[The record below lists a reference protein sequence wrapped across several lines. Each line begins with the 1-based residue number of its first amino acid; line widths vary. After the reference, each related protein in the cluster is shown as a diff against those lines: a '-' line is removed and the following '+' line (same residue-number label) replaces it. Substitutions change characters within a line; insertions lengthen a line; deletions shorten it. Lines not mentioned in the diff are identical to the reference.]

1 MTGPT
6 WSGPWPYR
14 WRMSSRSC
22 GLAEPQS
29 ARRANPARYG
39 PEVTGNPTTR
49 DYNKASVLD
58 VVFSRAPLTR
68 NELIELTGL
77 SKATVSRAVEEL
89 RADGFIVNGGVD
101 EVTGRGRRS
110 TNLDVP
116 GTTGHVVGVSFGA
129 QSTCV
134 LVADLRGREVQHVI
148 VPTVDH
154 QEVRSAAAWLVDLI
168 TEASR
173 SAEGPLRQ
181 IVVAVPGRVRTG
193 MEIFGPAEAMK
204 AFAGSGLQR
213 NLADLVDAPVLL
225 DSDANASLLGFLTED
240 DTLGNA
246 ALLSLSSILNFASCM
261 DHEIVRGRTPAFGDI
276 GVLFA
281 GVDDEILDGLLSTSG
296 LLRFAR
302 GRGLELE
309 RIEDLWLQP
318 HDEVSARRG
327 AGCVHH
333 SDHYCCECRGRDA
346 GPGVGLLHGSVAA
359 ARPGSPSRSTKT
371 ARQEPVDS
379 PRGQG
384 ADAGS
389 RSVGGT
395 RGGVRVPGGGSG
407 PATRRGAG
415 GTSPG
420 ANYRAIR
427 ARLLSRPPRR
437 RRPPAASGG
446 ESPPESPT
454 PGRCHRVGSNCGRR
468 GPVATCAR
476 PSCAA
481 PPTTRVT
488 NASMTRWR
496 LCSIWSTTMR
506 RAAST
511 SPASMAS

>member
-1 MTGPT
+1 M
-6 WSGPWPYR
+6 
-14 WRMSSRSC
+14 
-22 GLAEPQS
+22 
-29 ARRANPARYG
+29 
-39 PEVTGNPTTR
+39 TGNPTTR

-154 QEVRSAAAWLVDLI
+154 QEVRSAAAWLVDLM

-246 ALLSLSSILNFASCM
+246 ALLSLSSILNFASCI

-276 GVLFA
+276 GVLYA

-318 HDEVSARRG
+318 HDEVPRAEVLDAFTTAITTAVSAVVVTLDPESVFFTGRLRPLAQEVLPEVRRRLDTSLSTVPEVKAPTQVLGLSVARGAVYACLGVARDRLRDAVLEARR
-327 AGCVHH
+327 
-333 SDHYCCECRGRDA
+333 
-346 GPGVGLLHGSVAA
+346 
-359 ARPGSPSRSTKT
+359 
-371 ARQEPVDS
+371 
-379 PRGQG
+379 RGQTTE
-384 ADAGS
+384 
-389 RSVGGT
+389 RSA
-395 RGGVRVPGGGSG
+395 
-407 PATRRGAG
+407 PAF
-415 GTSPG
+415 
-420 ANYRAIR
+420 
-427 ARLLSRPPRR
+427 
-437 RRPPAASGG
+437 
-446 ESPPESPT
+446 
-454 PGRCHRVGSNCGRR
+454 
-468 GPVATCAR
+468 
-476 PSCAA
+476 
-481 PPTTRVT
+481 
-488 NASMTRWR
+488 
-496 LCSIWSTTMR
+496 
-506 RAAST
+506 
-511 SPASMAS
+511 

>member
-1 MTGPT
+1 M
-6 WSGPWPYR
+6 
-14 WRMSSRSC
+14 
-22 GLAEPQS
+22 
-29 ARRANPARYG
+29 
-39 PEVTGNPTTR
+39 TGNPTTR

-89 RADGFIVNGGVD
+89 RADGFIVDGGVD

-154 QEVRSAAAWLVDLI
+154 QEVRSAAAWLVDLM

-246 ALLSLSSILNFASCM
+246 ALLSLSSILNFASCI

-276 GVLFA
+276 GVLYA

-318 HDEVSARRG
+318 HDEVPRAEVLDAFTTAITTAVSAVVVTLDPESVFFTGRLRPLAQEVLPEVRRRLDTSLSTVPEVKAPTQVLGLSVARGAVYACLGVARDRLRDAVLDARR
-327 AGCVHH
+327 
-333 SDHYCCECRGRDA
+333 
-346 GPGVGLLHGSVAA
+346 
-359 ARPGSPSRSTKT
+359 
-371 ARQEPVDS
+371 
-379 PRGQG
+379 RGQTTE
-384 ADAGS
+384 
-389 RSVGGT
+389 RSA
-395 RGGVRVPGGGSG
+395 
-407 PATRRGAG
+407 PAF
-415 GTSPG
+415 
-420 ANYRAIR
+420 
-427 ARLLSRPPRR
+427 
-437 RRPPAASGG
+437 
-446 ESPPESPT
+446 
-454 PGRCHRVGSNCGRR
+454 
-468 GPVATCAR
+468 
-476 PSCAA
+476 
-481 PPTTRVT
+481 
-488 NASMTRWR
+488 
-496 LCSIWSTTMR
+496 
-506 RAAST
+506 
-511 SPASMAS
+511 